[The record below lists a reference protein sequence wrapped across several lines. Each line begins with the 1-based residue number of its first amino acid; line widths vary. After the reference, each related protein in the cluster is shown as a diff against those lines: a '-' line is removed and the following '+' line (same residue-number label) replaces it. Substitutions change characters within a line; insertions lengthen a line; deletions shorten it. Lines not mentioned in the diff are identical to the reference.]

1 MDKWNVSTMPP
12 RWMNVTITILKWFMV
27 TLPFEICSVKVI
39 VNPEMP
45 SSESWL
51 WVCIHCM
58 ACWNLI
64 RWTDNK

>member
-1 MDKWNVSTMPP
+1 MDKWNVSMVP
-12 RWMNVTITILKWFMV
+12 RWMDVLMIVLKWFMV
-27 TLPFEICSVKVI
+27 TLPFVVCSVQVI

-45 SSESWL
+45 TSESWL

>member
-1 MDKWNVSTMPP
+1 MDKWNVSMMP
-12 RWMNVTITILKWFMV
+12 RWMDVLMIVLKWFMI
-27 TLPFEICSVKVI
+27 TLPFVICSVKVI

-45 SSESWL
+45 ISESWL

-64 RWTDNK
+64 RWADNK

>member
-27 TLPFEICSVKVI
+27 TLPFVICSVKVI

-45 SSESWL
+45 TSESWL

-64 RWTDNK
+64 RWSDNK